1 MILARTGNNEVVFG
15 ITQTAGAI
23 GGIAGGLAMS
33 AWGGFKRRVHGVLLG
48 WMWSGA
54 TMVLLGLG
62 QALPV
67 WAVALFLNTA
77 VIPLVNGSNQAIWQS
92 KVAPDVQGRVFSA
105 RRLIAWITNPI
116 TPLIAGPLADLV
128 FEPAMLNSNSQ
139 MAQSFGWLVGVGAG
153 AGMAL
158 IMIGAGLLAALVGMA
173 GYLFRPVRDA
183 ENLLPDHDAYARA
196 QAQAQTAPAAE

>member
-1 MILARTGNNEVVFG
+1 
-15 ITQTAGAI
+15 
-23 GGIAGGLAMS
+23 
-33 AWGGFKRRVHGVLLG
+33 
-48 WMWSGA
+48 
-54 TMVLLGLG
+54 MVLLGLG

-158 IMIGAGLLAALVGMA
+158 IMIGSGLLAALVGMA